1 MPLRDILHG
10 GHEKRC
16 LEAEENADIISIK
29 NSKKY
34 QRRENIEELLF
45 DDSFYSQFEN
55 ENRSRIT
62 ESVSERG
69 NTHTAQEEVTAEY
82 KKTVDGIFNDS
93 KNVRGAVLVGYTPD
107 IYQKL
112 GMPSLPFVIGAGH
125 IYSIAKTKAQAK
137 SEGRFREKVNYHG
150 LGQKAVENIYS
161 KLLDPIMIIASMD
174 VDQSHTPMRSTHSVV
189 AIVDF
194 ESKDRK
200 LLLPLELTA
209 KRTVNG
215 QRLDVN
221 VLSTAYDKDSTEL
234 VREAIALENIGD
246 VGIYYAKKE
255 ASDLLI
261 GARVQFPKRLQVAIA
276 SNSIIHSF
284 DKKINRNISTNTQSR
299 QFLRWFGDWLNNP
312 KWASKVVDDTGAP
325 KIVYHGTKEDFNIFR
340 SNNDTYWFSE
350 SYEYAENISRKGADN
365 STDGKVMAVYLN
377 MRKPYRVKADMS
389 EFYNR
394 TYEESVIQKAKNGN
408 YDGVII
414 EKITDSEAA
423 KETFYAVFEPTQI
436 KSATDNIGTFDR
448 NNPDIRYQQRA
459 KSEETLRAETAETI
473 LRDKYNVNVG
483 KLLEGMDSM
492 LENYKGSKSRKELEA
507 DILEAAVKTN
517 EFSSGEGSF
526 KHMSDAI
533 ESLTDEI
540 IASSPVLTTEIA
552 DDNAVEAQRAIK
564 EMRFKVSDKIKADFE
579 SAKDYESFRK
589 QHIGRLPIISSGVDV
604 DVAYAELNSR
614 FGESL
619 FPSDIVNPAD
629 QLRQIAEI
637 TDLKPRT
644 ATETEIGEI
653 RNAMMSSLSI
663 VSHGSTVTKDSMQR
677 SIKTILILCRLDSD
691 IIFAVYT
698 REANITRQ
706 SRISRH
712 SNTSRREMN
721 ITEKSDCKMQSLFS
735 WRAREDSNLRPIGS

>member
-161 KLLDPIMIIASMD
+161 KLLDPIMIIASKD

-350 SYEYAENISRKGADN
+350 SYEYAENISRKG
-365 STDGKVMAVYLN
+365 GGQ
-377 MRKPYRVKADMS
+377 
-389 EFYNR
+389 FNR
-394 TYEESVIQKAKNGN
+394 RQGNGC
-408 YDGVII
+408 
-414 EKITDSEAA
+414 
-423 KETFYAVFEPTQI
+423 
-436 KSATDNIGTFDR
+436 
-448 NNPDIRYQQRA
+448 
-459 KSEETLRAETAETI
+459 
-473 LRDKYNVNVG
+473 
-483 KLLEGMDSM
+483 
-492 LENYKGSKSRKELEA
+492 
-507 DILEAAVKTN
+507 
-517 EFSSGEGSF
+517 
-526 KHMSDAI
+526 
-533 ESLTDEI
+533 
-540 IASSPVLTTEIA
+540 
-552 DDNAVEAQRAIK
+552 
-564 EMRFKVSDKIKADFE
+564 
-579 SAKDYESFRK
+579 
-589 QHIGRLPIISSGVDV
+589 IS
-604 DVAYAELNSR
+604 
-614 FGESL
+614 
-619 FPSDIVNPAD
+619 
-629 QLRQIAEI
+629 
-637 TDLKPRT
+637 
-644 ATETEIGEI
+644 
-653 RNAMMSSLSI
+653 
-663 VSHGSTVTKDSMQR
+663 
-677 SIKTILILCRLDSD
+677 
-691 IIFAVYT
+691 
-698 REANITRQ
+698 
-706 SRISRH
+706 
-712 SNTSRREMN
+712 
-721 ITEKSDCKMQSLFS
+721 
-735 WRAREDSNLRPIGS
+735 

>member
-1 MPLRDILHG
+1 MPILFLLKIPRNISAG
-10 GHEKRC
+10 KISRSCC
-16 LEAEENADIISIK
+16 LTI
-29 NSKKY
+29 
-34 QRRENIEELLF
+34 L
-45 DDSFYSQFEN
+45 FYSQFEN

-69 NTHTAQEEVTAEY
+69 NTHTAQDEVTAEF
-82 KKTVDGIFNDS
+82 KKTVDEILNGS
-93 KNVRGAVLVGYTPD
+93 KNVRDAVLICYTPD
-107 IYQKL
+107 IYQKH

-125 IYSIAKTKAQAK
+125 IYSIAKTEEEAK

-161 KLLDPIMIIASMD
+161 KLLDPIMIIASKD
-174 VDQSHTPMRSTHSVV
+174 FDQSHTPMRSTHSVV

-221 VLSTAYDKDSTEL
+221 VLSTAYDKDSAEL
-234 VREAIALENIGD
+234 VREDIALENIGD

-340 SNNDTYWFSE
+340 SNNDTYWFSD

-394 TYEESVIQKAKNGN
+394 TYEESVIRKAKNGN

-459 KSEETLRAETAETI
+459 KSEETLRAETAEAI

-533 ESLTDEI
+533 ESL
-540 IASSPVLTTEIA
+540 
-552 DDNAVEAQRAIK
+552 
-564 EMRFKVSDKIKADFE
+564 
-579 SAKDYESFRK
+579 
-589 QHIGRLPIISSGVDV
+589 
-604 DVAYAELNSR
+604 
-614 FGESL
+614 

-644 ATETEIGEI
+644 ATETEMGGI

-677 SIKTILILCRLDSD
+677 SIKTILILCRWDSD

-698 REANITRQ
+698 REANTTRQ
-706 SRISRH
+706 CRISRH

>member
-1 MPLRDILHG
+1 M
-10 GHEKRC
+10 
-16 LEAEENADIISIK
+16 
-29 NSKKY
+29 
-34 QRRENIEELLF
+34 
-45 DDSFYSQFEN
+45 
-55 ENRSRIT
+55 
-62 ESVSERG
+62 
-69 NTHTAQEEVTAEY
+69 
-82 KKTVDGIFNDS
+82 
-93 KNVRGAVLVGYTPD
+93 
-107 IYQKL
+107 
-112 GMPSLPFVIGAGH
+112 
-125 IYSIAKTKAQAK
+125 
-137 SEGRFREKVNYHG
+137 
-150 LGQKAVENIYS
+150 
-161 KLLDPIMIIASMD
+161 
-174 VDQSHTPMRSTHSVV
+174 
-189 AIVDF
+189 
-194 ESKDRK
+194 
-200 LLLPLELTA
+200 
-209 KRTVNG
+209 
-215 QRLDVN
+215 
-221 VLSTAYDKDSTEL
+221 
-234 VREAIALENIGD
+234 
-246 VGIYYAKKE
+246 
-255 ASDLLI
+255 
-261 GARVQFPKRLQVAIA
+261 
-276 SNSIIHSF
+276 
-284 DKKINRNISTNTQSR
+284 
-299 QFLRWFGDWLNNP
+299 RWFGDWLNNP

-340 SNNDTYWFSE
+340 SNNDTYWFSD

-394 TYEESVIQKAKNGN
+394 TYEESVIRKAKNGN

-459 KSEETLRAETAETI
+459 KSEETLRAETAEAI

-533 ESLTDEI
+533 ESL
-540 IASSPVLTTEIA
+540 
-552 DDNAVEAQRAIK
+552 
-564 EMRFKVSDKIKADFE
+564 
-579 SAKDYESFRK
+579 
-589 QHIGRLPIISSGVDV
+589 
-604 DVAYAELNSR
+604 
-614 FGESL
+614 

-644 ATETEIGEI
+644 ATETEMGGI

-677 SIKTILILCRLDSD
+677 SIKTILILCRWDSVLYSPFTLAKR
-691 IIFAVYT
+691 IPPGNAGYHGTAIPLAV
-698 REANITRQ
+698 R
-706 SRISRH
+706 
-712 SNTSRREMN
+712 
-721 ITEKSDCKMQSLFS
+721 
-735 WRAREDSNLRPIGS
+735 

>member
-10 GHEKRC
+10 GHEKRY

-69 NTHTAQEEVTAEY
+69 NTHTAQDEVTAEY
-82 KKTVDGIFNDS
+82 KKTVDEILNGS
-93 KNVRGAVLVGYTPD
+93 KNVRDAVLIGYTPD

-137 SEGRFREKVNYHG
+137 SEGKFRKKVHYHG
-150 LGQKAVENIYS
+150 LGQDAVENIYS
-161 KLLDPIMIIASMD
+161 KLLDPIAIISAKD
-174 VDQSHTPMRSTHSVV
+174 AQNPKKGAPRRSVRSVV
-189 AIVDF
+189 AIVDIGLQTNHLF
-194 ESKDRK
+194 IPVEITANRK
-200 LLLPLELTA
+200 L
-209 KRTVNG
+209 NG
-215 QRLDVN
+215 TQMDVN
-221 VLSTAYDKDSTEL
+221 VLSSAYQKNVENLFT
-234 VREAIALENIGD
+234 EAIALENIGD

-255 ASDLLI
+255 ATMLA
-261 GARVQFPKRLQVAIA
+261 GARVQFPKRLQRLVA
-276 SNSIIHSF
+276 STPIIHKF
-284 DKKINRNISTNTQSR
+284 NEKVNRNISTNTQSQ
-299 QFLRWFGDWLNNP
+299 QFLRWFGDWLNHP
-312 KWASKVVDDTGAP
+312 KDASKVVNDDGSP
-325 KIVYHGTKEDFNIFR
+325 RVVYHGTDKDFTVFN
-340 SNNDTYWFSE
+340 SVDGTYWFSE
-350 SYEYAENISRKGADN
+350 SEDYAEAMAEERDRDN
-365 STDGKVMAVYLN
+365 GGRIMSVYLD
-377 MRKPYRVKADMS
+377 MRNPYYASLEPGKFTNPAYEKPIIR
-389 EFYNR
+389 E
-394 TYEESVIQKAKNGN
+394 AKKGG

-414 EKITDSEAA
+414 ENKTDSDIE
-423 KETFYAVFEPTQI
+423 KDTFYIVFSPTQI

-492 LENYKGSKSRKELEA
+492 LENYKGSKSRKELDA

-526 KHMSDAI
+526 KYMRDAI

-677 SIKTILILCRLDSD
+677 SIKTILILCRWDSD

-698 REANITRQ
+698 REANTTR
-706 SRISRH
+706 
-712 SNTSRREMN
+712 
-721 ITEKSDCKMQSLFS
+721 
-735 WRAREDSNLRPIGS
+735 

>member
-1 MPLRDILHG
+1 MPLRDILYG
-10 GHEKRC
+10 GHEKRY

-69 NTHTAQEEVTAEY
+69 NTHTAQDEVTAEY
-82 KKTVDGIFNDS
+82 KKAVDEILNGS
-93 KNVRGAVLVGYTPD
+93 KNVRDAVLIGYTPD

-125 IYSIAKTKAQAK
+125 IYSIAKTEEEAK

-161 KLLDPIMIIASMD
+161 KLLDPIMIIASKD

-221 VLSTAYDKDSTEL
+221 VLSTAYDKNSAEL
-234 VREAIALENIGD
+234 IREAIALENIGD

-284 DKKINRNISTNTQSR
+284 DKKINRNISTNTQSQ
-299 QFLRWFGDWLNNP
+299 QFLRWFGDWLNHP
-312 KWASKVVDDTGAP
+312 KDASKVVNDDGSP
-325 KIVYHGTKEDFNIFR
+325 RVVYHGTDKDFTVFN
-340 SNNDTYWFSE
+340 SVDGTYWFPESE
-350 SYEYAENISRKGADN
+350 DYAEAMAEERDRDN
-365 STDGKVMAVYLN
+365 GGRIMSVYLD
-377 MRKPYRVKADMS
+377 MRNPYYASLEPGKFTNPAYEKPIIR
-389 EFYNR
+389 E
-394 TYEESVIQKAKNGN
+394 AKKGG

-414 EKITDSEAA
+414 ENKTDSDIE
-423 KETFYAVFEPTQI
+423 KDTFYIVFSPTQI

-483 KLLEGMDSM
+483 KLLEGMDST
-492 LENYKGSKSRKELEA
+492 LENYMGSKSRKELEA

-533 ESLTDEI
+533 ESL
-540 IASSPVLTTEIA
+540 
-552 DDNAVEAQRAIK
+552 
-564 EMRFKVSDKIKADFE
+564 
-579 SAKDYESFRK
+579 
-589 QHIGRLPIISSGVDV
+589 
-604 DVAYAELNSR
+604 
-614 FGESL
+614 

-629 QLRQIAEI
+629 QLRQIAEL

-644 ATETEIGEI
+644 ATETEISEI

-677 SIKTILILCRLDSD
+677 SIKTILILCRWDSD
-691 IIFAVYT
+691 ILFAVYT

>member
-45 DDSFYSQFEN
+45 DDSFYSQFES

-69 NTHTAQEEVTAEY
+69 NTHTAQDEVTAEY
-82 KKTVDGIFNDS
+82 KKTVDEILNGS
-93 KNVRGAVLVGYTPD
+93 KNVRDAVLIGYTPD

-125 IYSIAKTKAQAK
+125 IYSIAKTEEEAK

-161 KLLDPIMIIASMD
+161 KLLDPIMIIASKD

-221 VLSTAYDKDSTEL
+221 VLSTAYDKDSAEL

-255 ASDLLI
+255 ATMLA
-261 GARVQFPKRLQVAIA
+261 GARVQFPKRLQRLVA
-276 SNSIIHSF
+276 STPIIHKF
-284 DKKINRNISTNTQSR
+284 NEKVNRNISTNTQSQ
-299 QFLRWFGDWLNNP
+299 QFLRWFGDWLNHP
-312 KWASKVVDDTGAP
+312 KDASKVVNDDGSP
-325 KIVYHGTKEDFNIFR
+325 KVVYHGTN
-340 SNNDTYWFSE
+340 
-350 SYEYAENISRKGADN
+350 
-365 STDGKVMAVYLN
+365 
-377 MRKPYRVKADMS
+377 S
-389 EFYNR
+389 EFWTFDIGKSGKNFGDVSEGLFFFTNKKNGYQDSASDYAKRAASKGGNER
-394 TYEESVIQKAKNGN
+394 IIECYLDIKKPLHIYSDGYYTPTSYFDSNAKAIYGEYLRGN
-408 YDGVII
+408 YDGIII
-414 EKITDSEAA
+414 ENSDKSIDDSVI
-423 KETFYAVFEPTQI
+423 YMLDDPSQI

-483 KLLEGMDSM
+483 KLFEGMDSM

-540 IASSPVLTTEIA
+540 IANSPVLTTEIA
-552 DDNAVEAQRAIK
+552 DDNAVEAQMAIK
-564 EMRFKVSDKIKADFE
+564 EM
-579 SAKDYESFRK
+579 
-589 QHIGRLPIISSGVDV
+589 
-604 DVAYAELNSR
+604 
-614 FGESL
+614 
-619 FPSDIVNPAD
+619 
-629 QLRQIAEI
+629 
-637 TDLKPRT
+637 
-644 ATETEIGEI
+644 

-677 SIKTILILCRLDSD
+677 SIKTILILCRWDSD

>member
-1 MPLRDILHG
+1 MTIL
-10 GHEKRC
+10 
-16 LEAEENADIISIK
+16 
-29 NSKKY
+29 
-34 QRRENIEELLF
+34 
-45 DDSFYSQFEN
+45 FYSQFEN

-69 NTHTAQEEVTAEY
+69 NTHTAQDEVTAEY
-82 KKTVDGIFNDS
+82 KKTVDEILNGS
-93 KNVRGAVLVGYTPD
+93 KNVRDAVLICYTPD
-107 IYQKL
+107 IYQKH

-125 IYSIAKTKAQAK
+125 IYSIAKTEEEAK

-161 KLLDPIMIIASMD
+161 KLLDPIMIIASKD
-174 VDQSHTPMRSTHSVV
+174 FDQSHTPMRSTHSVV

-221 VLSTAYDKDSTEL
+221 VLSTAYDKDSAEL
-234 VREAIALENIGD
+234 VREDIALENIGD

-276 SNSIIHSF
+276 SNGIIHSF

-340 SNNDTYWFSE
+340 SNNDTYWFSD

-394 TYEESVIQKAKNGN
+394 TYEESVIRKAKNGN

-459 KSEETLRAETAETI
+459 KSEETLRAETAEAI

-533 ESLTDEI
+533 ES
-540 IASSPVLTTEIA
+540 P
-552 DDNAVEAQRAIK
+552 
-564 EMRFKVSDKIKADFE
+564 
-579 SAKDYESFRK
+579 
-589 QHIGRLPIISSGVDV
+589 
-604 DVAYAELNSR
+604 
-614 FGESL
+614 

-644 ATETEIGEI
+644 ATETEMGGI

-677 SIKTILILCRLDSD
+677 SIKTILILCRWDSD

-698 REANITRQ
+698 REANTTRQ
-706 SRISRH
+706 CRISRH

>member
-1 MPLRDILHG
+1 ML
-10 GHEKRC
+10 
-16 LEAEENADIISIK
+16 
-29 NSKKY
+29 
-34 QRRENIEELLF
+34 
-45 DDSFYSQFEN
+45 DD
-55 ENRSRIT
+55 
-62 ESVSERG
+62 
-69 NTHTAQEEVTAEY
+69 
-82 KKTVDGIFNDS
+82 
-93 KNVRGAVLVGYTPD
+93 
-107 IYQKL
+107 
-112 GMPSLPFVIGAGH
+112 PS
-125 IYSIAKTKAQAK
+125 
-137 SEGRFREKVNYHG
+137 
-150 LGQKAVENIYS
+150 
-161 KLLDPIMIIASMD
+161 
-174 VDQSHTPMRSTHSVV
+174 
-189 AIVDF
+189 
-194 ESKDRK
+194 
-200 LLLPLELTA
+200 
-209 KRTVNG
+209 
-215 QRLDVN
+215 
-221 VLSTAYDKDSTEL
+221 
-234 VREAIALENIGD
+234 
-246 VGIYYAKKE
+246 
-255 ASDLLI
+255 
-261 GARVQFPKRLQVAIA
+261 
-276 SNSIIHSF
+276 
-284 DKKINRNISTNTQSR
+284 
-299 QFLRWFGDWLNNP
+299 
-312 KWASKVVDDTGAP
+312 
-325 KIVYHGTKEDFNIFR
+325 
-340 SNNDTYWFSE
+340 
-350 SYEYAENISRKGADN
+350 
-365 STDGKVMAVYLN
+365 
-377 MRKPYRVKADMS
+377 
-389 EFYNR
+389 
-394 TYEESVIQKAKNGN
+394 
-408 YDGVII
+408 
-414 EKITDSEAA
+414 
-423 KETFYAVFEPTQI
+423 QI

-677 SIKTILILCRLDSD
+677 SIKTILILCRWDSD

-698 REANITRQ
+698 REANTTRQ

>member
-1 MPLRDILHG
+1 
-10 GHEKRC
+10 
-16 LEAEENADIISIK
+16 
-29 NSKKY
+29 
-34 QRRENIEELLF
+34 
-45 DDSFYSQFEN
+45 
-55 ENRSRIT
+55 
-62 ESVSERG
+62 
-69 NTHTAQEEVTAEY
+69 
-82 KKTVDGIFNDS
+82 
-93 KNVRGAVLVGYTPD
+93 
-107 IYQKL
+107 
-112 GMPSLPFVIGAGH
+112 
-125 IYSIAKTKAQAK
+125 
-137 SEGRFREKVNYHG
+137 
-150 LGQKAVENIYS
+150 
-161 KLLDPIMIIASMD
+161 MIIASKD

-221 VLSTAYDKDSTEL
+221 VLSTAYDKDSAEL

-255 ASDLLI
+255 ATMLA
-261 GARVQFPKRLQVAIA
+261 GARVQFPKRLQRLVA
-276 SNSIIHSF
+276 STPIIHKF
-284 DKKINRNISTNTQSR
+284 NEKVNRNISTNTQSQ
-299 QFLRWFGDWLNNP
+299 QFLRWFGDWLNHP
-312 KWASKVVDDTGAP
+312 KDASKVVNDDGSP
-325 KIVYHGTKEDFNIFR
+325 RVVYHGTDKDFTVFN
-340 SNNDTYWFSE
+340 SVDGTYWFPESE
-350 SYEYAENISRKGADN
+350 DYAEAMAEERDRDN
-365 STDGKVMAVYLN
+365 GGRIMSVYLD
-377 MRKPYRVKADMS
+377 MRNPYYASLEPGKFTNPAYEKPIIR
-389 EFYNR
+389 E
-394 TYEESVIQKAKNGN
+394 AKKGG

-414 EKITDSEAA
+414 ENKTDSDIE
-423 KETFYAVFEPTQI
+423 KDTFYIVFSPTQI

-483 KLLEGMDSM
+483 KLLEGMDST
-492 LENYKGSKSRKELEA
+492 LENYMGSKSRKELEA

-533 ESLTDEI
+533 ESL
-540 IASSPVLTTEIA
+540 
-552 DDNAVEAQRAIK
+552 
-564 EMRFKVSDKIKADFE
+564 
-579 SAKDYESFRK
+579 
-589 QHIGRLPIISSGVDV
+589 
-604 DVAYAELNSR
+604 
-614 FGESL
+614 

-644 ATETEIGEI
+644 ATETEISEI

-677 SIKTILILCRLDSD
+677 SIKTILILCRWDSD

-706 SRISRH
+706 CRISRH

>member
-1 MPLRDILHG
+1 M
-10 GHEKRC
+10 
-16 LEAEENADIISIK
+16 
-29 NSKKY
+29 
-34 QRRENIEELLF
+34 
-45 DDSFYSQFEN
+45 
-55 ENRSRIT
+55 
-62 ESVSERG
+62 
-69 NTHTAQEEVTAEY
+69 TAEY
-82 KKTVDGIFNDS
+82 KKTVDEILNGS
-93 KNVRGAVLVGYTPD
+93 KNVRDAVLIGYTPD

-137 SEGRFREKVNYHG
+137 SEGKFIKKAHYHG
-150 LGQKAVENIYS
+150 LGQDAVENIYS
-161 KLLDPIMIIASMD
+161 KLLDPIAIISAKD
-174 VDQSHTPMRSTHSVV
+174 AQNPKKGAPRRSFRSVV
-189 AIVDF
+189 AIVDIGLQTNHLF
-194 ESKDRK
+194 IPVEITANRK
-200 LLLPLELTA
+200 L
-209 KRTVNG
+209 NG
-215 QRLDVN
+215 TQMDVN
-221 VLSTAYDKDSTEL
+221 VLSSAYQKNVENLFT
-234 VREAIALENIGD
+234 EAIALENIGD

-255 ASDLLI
+255 ATMLA
-261 GARVQFPKRLQVAIA
+261 GARVQFPKRLQRLVA
-276 SNSIIHSF
+276 STPIIHKF
-284 DKKINRNISTNTQSR
+284 NEKVNRNISTNTQSR
-299 QFLRWFGDWLNNP
+299 QFLRWFGDWLNHP
-312 KWASKVVDDTGAP
+312 KDASKVVNDDGSP
-325 KIVYHGTKEDFNIFR
+325 RVVYHGTN
-340 SNNDTYWFSE
+340 
-350 SYEYAENISRKGADN
+350 
-365 STDGKVMAVYLN
+365 
-377 MRKPYRVKADMS
+377 S
-389 EFYNR
+389 EFWTFDIGKSGKNFGDVSEGLFFFTNKKNGYQDSASDYAKRAASKGGNER
-394 TYEESVIQKAKNGN
+394 IIECYLDIKKPLHIYSDGYYTPTSYFDSNAKAIYGEYLRGN
-408 YDGVII
+408 YDGIII
-414 EKITDSEAA
+414 ENSDKSIDDSVI
-423 KETFYAVFEPTQI
+423 YMLDDPSQI

-533 ESLTDEI
+533 ESL
-540 IASSPVLTTEIA
+540 
-552 DDNAVEAQRAIK
+552 
-564 EMRFKVSDKIKADFE
+564 
-579 SAKDYESFRK
+579 
-589 QHIGRLPIISSGVDV
+589 
-604 DVAYAELNSR
+604 
-614 FGESL
+614 

-644 ATETEIGEI
+644 ATETEMGGI

-677 SIKTILILCRLDSD
+677 SIKTILILCRWDSD

-706 SRISRH
+706 CRISRH